1 MAMNRRLYWTRIY
14 WTRIYRTRIYRT
26 IGALFATLGMPSPTF
41 SIFQ

>member
-14 WTRIYRTRIYRT
+14 WTRIYRT
-26 IGALFATLGMPSPTF
+26 IGALFATLGMQLPTF